1 MGYLDYLINLL
12 SINSEFFIYTLI
24 CILLFLGGLGF
35 PLPEDLILLAGG
47 YLAFEG
53 YTNIYVTVPV
63 AIFGALVG
71 DVTVYFLGRYFGEG
85 FINLRHIKKFFSKK
99 RLVKIREYFKKHGDK
114 TIFFARFVVGLR
126 NPVYLVAGTM
136 KIRFSRF
143 LCIDSLGAFVSVPL
157 IVCLGFIFG
166 EQIGFLLSYVNR
178 VRYSI
183 LIILLLCCV
192 SWIIYKRVKLKKRSR
207 RSFNDSASLSFKK
220 VLKNL
225 QNLSHGNINERTRLF
240 IWFCLESLTT
250 LI

>member
-1 MGYLDYLINLL
+1 
-12 SINSEFFIYTLI
+12 
-24 CILLFLGGLGF
+24 LGGLGF

-166 EQIGFLLSYVNR
+166 EQIGFLLGYVNR

-183 LIILLLCCV
+183 LIVLLLCGI
-192 SWIIYKRVKLKKRSR
+192 SWIIYKRLKLKKGR
-207 RSFNDSASLSFKK
+207 LS
-220 VLKNL
+220 
-225 QNLSHGNINERTRLF
+225 I
-240 IWFCLESLTT
+240 
-250 LI
+250 